1 MRILIVDDSQKD
13 RLFFKN
19 VLHEAGFEDTVYV
32 DSADQAFAILKLRQ
46 PETDPPEIDLILMD
60 IGMPGLNGIEA
71 LKKIRA
77 VHHLKDIPVIM
88 VTSELNDKNLI
99 QAFESG
105 ATDLIKKPM
114 NKIELLV
121 RMGAALRL
129 KRETDRRKTHEKELR
144 KANQRLERLSSLD
157 GLTQIANRRRFDEHM
172 EQEWRRAIRTGQPM
186 GLVMADIDHFK
197 AFNDTYGHQAGDDC
211 LIQVAQRLYHLLKR
225 PADLVARYGGEEFAI
240 ILPETEI
247 AGAGDLAEQMRRSIK
262 DLKIKHSSSPVARV
276 VTISLGVSCALP
288 TASIEPEELIS
299 QADRAL
305 YQAKN
310 QGRNQVVLWSGTE
323 PAA

>member
-19 VLHEAGFEDTVYV
+19 VLNEAGFQDTIYA

-46 PETDPPEIDLILMD
+46 PDSDACEVDLILMD

-77 VHHLKDIPVIM
+77 AHHLKDIPVIM

-129 KRETDRRKTHEKELR
+129 KRETDRRKAQEKELR

-172 EQEWRRAIRTGQPM
+172 DHEWRRAIRTGKPM
-186 GLVMADIDHFK
+186 GLIMADIDHFK
-197 AFNDTYGHQAGDDC
+197 AYNDTYGHQAGDDC
-211 LIQVAQRLYHLLKR
+211 LIQVAQSLYQQLKR

-240 ILPETEI
+240 VLPETELK
-247 AGAGDLAEQMRRSIK
+247 GAGDLAEKMRKEIRR
-262 DLKIKHSSSPVARV
+262 LNIKHSSSPVDQV

-288 TASIEPEELIS
+288 TMSPEPEELIA
-299 QADRAL
+299 QADQAL

-310 QGRNQVVLWSGTE
+310 QGRNRVVLWSGTT
-323 PAA
+323 AAA

>member
-1 MRILIVDDSQKD
+1 
-13 RLFFKN
+13 
-19 VLHEAGFEDTVYV
+19 
-32 DSADQAFAILKLRQ
+32 
-46 PETDPPEIDLILMD
+46 
-60 IGMPGLNGIEA
+60 
-71 LKKIRA
+71 
-77 VHHLKDIPVIM
+77 M

-129 KRETDRRKTHEKELR
+129 KRETDRRKAQEKELR

-172 EQEWRRAIRTGQPM
+172 DHEWRRAIRTGKPM
-186 GLVMADIDHFK
+186 GLIMADIDHFK
-197 AFNDTYGHQAGDDC
+197 AYNDTYGHQAGDDC
-211 LIQVAQRLYHLLKR
+211 LIQVAQSLYQQLKR

-240 ILPETEI
+240 VLPETELK
-247 AGAGDLAEQMRRSIK
+247 GAGDLAEKMRKEIRR
-262 DLKIKHSSSPVARV
+262 LNIKHSSSPVDQV

-288 TASIEPEELIS
+288 TMSPEPEELIA
-299 QADRAL
+299 QADQAL

-310 QGRNQVVLWSGTE
+310 QGRNRVVLWSGTT
-323 PAA
+323 AAA